1 MVDIL
6 KVAKESVEV
15 FGPRSQMVFAL
26 SKLADVNVE
35 LFNLFLEK
43 ADTEKFISAYADLKF
58 ALLQVEVILNN
69 STDGMFARDVE
80 LMTNFKAEREMQRL
94 TVVKNNIKAQTT
106 NVVKGDVVSEVP
118 DQ

>member
-1 MVDIL
+1 MVEIL
-6 KVAKESVEV
+6 KVAKESVDV
-15 FGPRSQMVFAL
+15 FGPRSQMIFAL
-26 SKLADVNVE
+26 SKIAEMNAE

-43 ADTEKFISAYADLKF
+43 ADIEKFVSAYADLKF